1 LLSIKTQ
8 RFQETGLMFMNL
20 NVEDVDL
27 LWYLKIWCI
36 NDVLQWLWH
45 KPSMHLS
52 FWASLKDVLC
62 H

>member
-1 LLSIKTQ
+1 
-8 RFQETGLMFMNL
+8 MFMNL